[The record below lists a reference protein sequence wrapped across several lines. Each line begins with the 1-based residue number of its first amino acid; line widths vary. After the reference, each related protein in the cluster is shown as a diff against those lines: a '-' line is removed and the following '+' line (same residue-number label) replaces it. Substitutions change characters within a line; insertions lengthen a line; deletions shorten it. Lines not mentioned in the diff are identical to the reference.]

1 WVAERWTGVRGVS
14 MNARAQQACVLS
26 GLVLVVLFYLGF
38 WVISGF
44 LIPLPPNSSADVVAQ
59 MFARD
64 QGPGT

>member
-1 WVAERWTGVRGVS
+1 

-44 LIPLPPNSSADVVAQ
+44 LVPLSPSSSPEVVAQ
-59 MFARD
+59 MFAHVFAPSER
-64 QGPGT
+64 

>member
-1 WVAERWTGVRGVS
+1 

-59 MFARD
+59 M
-64 QGPGT
+64 